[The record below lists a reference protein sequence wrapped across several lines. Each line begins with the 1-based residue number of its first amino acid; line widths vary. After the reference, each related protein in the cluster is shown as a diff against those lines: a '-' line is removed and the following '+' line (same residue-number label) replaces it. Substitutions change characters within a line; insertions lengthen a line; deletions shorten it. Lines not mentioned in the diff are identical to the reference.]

1 MLAMTSNA
9 AVAVRNLVSALGLYG
24 RAGLRIAARPG
35 TATS

>member
-9 AVAVRNLVSALGLYG
+9 AFAVRNLVSTLGLYG
-24 RAGLRIAARPG
+24 GAGLRIAARPG